1 MSIVRV
7 KNKIGEGI
15 KDKMRIRMKKL
26 EYIYIKMN
34 IFSQTIKKRI

>member
-26 EYIYIKMN
+26 EYIYSKMN

>member
-26 EYIYIKMN
+26 EYIYSKMN
-34 IFSQTIKKRI
+34 IFSQNIKKRI

>member
-34 IFSQTIKKRI
+34 IFSQNIKKRI